1 MSNVGVRF
9 DALEEPMSEARS
21 RSAAAMGELFLPLY
35 RLLSG
40 GGDPRLAG
48 APARGQH
55 FSAATANGASVRK
68 GEPIAGLAHSAASVA
83 LPLFDAAGVF
93 RPQIES
99 DLQVFSA
106 VEKSIADG
114 RNVVLQIMDS
124 SKLGWRAPSDKCLDE
139 ISMRW
144 PDRVQIVVDACQ
156 MRLGRAR
163 LQQYLDRGYLV
174 IVTGSKVFS
183 VPPLTCGLAV
193 PAAFSSALDG
203 VAEA

>member
-21 RSAAAMGELFLPLY
+21 RSAAAMGALLLARVLVGPELTTVIVAADQTG
-35 RLLSG
+35 SG
-40 GGDPRLAG
+40 TPYT
-48 APARGQH
+48 ARGQH

-68 GEPIAGLAHSAASVA
+68 GEPIAGLAHSASSVA

-93 RPQIES
+93 RSQIES

-124 SKLGWRAPSDKCLDE
+124 SKLG
-139 ISMRW
+139 
-144 PDRVQIVVDACQ
+144 
-156 MRLGRAR
+156 
-163 LQQYLDRGYLV
+163 
-174 IVTGSKVFS
+174 
-183 VPPLTCGLAV
+183 
-193 PAAFSSALDG
+193 
-203 VAEA
+203 